1 MQHSIEDLLKVKAAG
16 SINANVPT
24 PLYYQLYSLLK
35 SLILDGSIGHSQR
48 LPAEG
53 QLAEM
58 FDVSRITAKRA
69 MDELAQDGLIE
80 RRRGRGSHVIFRF
93 KARPVQT
100 PLVGVLE
107 EIERIAALSTAQ
119 VLECHVAT
127 PPYQIREEL
136 GLANGEEALH
146 LVRVRE
152 SKGRKFGYY
161 ASWIAW
167 QDTPPDA
174 EVFKKIPRLNYF
186 KERGLKVNFAKQTIG
201 AAPATPALA
210 SALDVPEGTA
220 LLRLVRRSF
229 LKDGDQM
236 VLKDHLNIYY
246 NPECFQY

>member
-127 PPYQIREEL
+127 PPYQI
-136 GLANGEEALH
+136 
-146 LVRVRE
+146 
-152 SKGRKFGYY
+152 
-161 ASWIAW
+161 
-167 QDTPPDA
+167 QTPKDLFSILLKAFSRFFTNFSCRADNCAISSLINVSEPSS
-174 EVFKKIPRLNYF
+174 IILN
-186 KERGLKVNFAKQTIG
+186 
-201 AAPATPALA
+201 
-210 SALDVPEGTA
+210 D
-220 LLRLVRRSF
+220 RLVSS
-229 LKDGDQM
+229 
-236 VLKDHLNIYY
+236 V
-246 NPECFQY
+246 P

>member
-93 KARPVQT
+93 KSASGSNTFGWGARRDRTYCSTVYCASIGMSCSHAT
-100 PLVGVLE
+100 
-107 EIERIAALSTAQ
+107 LS
-119 VLECHVAT
+119 
-127 PPYQIREEL
+127 
-136 GLANGEEALH
+136 N
-146 LVRVRE
+146 
-152 SKGRKFGYY
+152 
-161 ASWIAW
+161 
-167 QDTPPDA
+167 
-174 EVFKKIPRLNYF
+174 
-186 KERGLKVNFAKQTIG
+186 
-201 AAPATPALA
+201 
-210 SALDVPEGTA
+210 
-220 LLRLVRRSF
+220 
-229 LKDGDQM
+229 
-236 VLKDHLNIYY
+236 
-246 NPECFQY
+246 